1 MLSGIK
7 SGKKKKRKSREDH
20 GESSYD
26 DTRSTE
32 DKVTKKRPE
41 DSNLSAAKQLRQ
53 QLASGIVPTSRPAL
67 QDRLSRIART
77 AGTKEDDENV
87 VVLAG
92 AAAATTS
99 SRPDYRPEDF
109 RHGSRKGKLK
119 RDPVDIAG
127 ATQTQADMTIQDMLR
142 EERSNTR
149 SMDEVYA
156 RNVARVG
163 SRYKGTDFKAS
174 SATGA
179 DEDDTQVDMTM
190 FSSQKL
196 TSVAAQ
202 QKERSRQLATH
213 DKEQAFTRKFFWW
226 MESESFAK
234 HTLLA
239 LGNHVSMVMTPP
251 HLSLFPG
258 DQVYLVPIKHAESL
272 VSCEDDVWNEI
283 ARFQSC
289 LRDMYALERKD
300 VIFCE
305 TVLPSKALWHT
316 KMDAIPIPQNQDAPM
331 FFKSALTEQAEEWGT
346 HTKLLSTRDK
356 GLPRTIPK
364 RFPYFYVEYAPGD
377 GFAQIIETQSFP
389 RDFGVDTIAGVMR
402 MDPIRFRRKQAV
414 SVDVEK
420 QMVLAFLAKWK
431 PFDWTVELD

>member
-7 SGKKKKRKSREDH
+7 TGKKKKRKITEEH
-20 GESSYD
+20 VEF
-26 DTRSTE
+26 DTRRKE
-32 DKVTKKRPE
+32 DKVAKKQPE
-41 DSNLSAAKQLRQ
+41 DSNVSVAEQIRQ

-67 QDRLSRIART
+67 QDRLSRIAVD
-77 AGTKEDDENV
+77 ASNKQHDDDDNV
-87 VVLAG
+87 VVLTG
-92 AAAATTS
+92 AAVAADS

-119 RDPVDIAG
+119 RDPVDIG
-127 ATQTQADMTIQDMLR
+127 GTSQTQADMTIQQMLY

-179 DEDDTQVDMTM
+179 DEDDHQVDMTM

-196 TSVAAQ
+196 TTVAAQ
-202 QKERSRQLATH
+202 QKERSRQVATH
-213 DKEQAFTRKFFWW
+213 DKEQALTRKFSWW
-226 MESESFAK
+226 MESSSFPK

-258 DQVYLVPIKHAESL
+258 NQVYLVPIKHAESL
-272 VSCEDDVWNEI
+272 VNCEDDVWNEI
-283 ARFQSC
+283 ARFQSS
-289 LRDMYALERKD
+289 LRDMYALEKKG

-305 TVLPSKALWHT
+305 TVLPSKGLWHT
-316 KMDAIPIPQNQDAPM
+316 KMEAIPIPKNHDAPM
-331 FFKSALTEQAEEWGT
+331 YFKSALTEQAEEWGT

-356 GLPRTIPK
+356 GLRRSIPK
-364 RFPYFYVEYAPGD
+364 RFPYFYVEWAPGSD

-389 RDFGVDTIAGVMR
+389 KDFGVDTVAGVLE
-402 MDPIRFRRKQAV
+402 MDPIRFRRKQTL
-414 SVDVEK
+414 SVEQEK
-420 QMVLAFLAKWK
+420 QLVLDFLQKWK

>member
-7 SGKKKKRKSREDH
+7 TGKKKKRKSREEH
-20 GESSYD
+20 GELSQA
-26 DTRSTE
+26 DTRTTE
-32 DKVTKKRPE
+32 DKVARKRPE
-41 DSNLSAAKQLRQ
+41 DSNLSVAEELRQ
-53 QLASGIVPTSRPAL
+53 QFASGIAPISRTAL
-67 QDRLSRIART
+67 KDRLSCITRT
-77 AGTKEDDENV
+77 ADSKEDDDNV
-87 VVLAG
+87 VVLLG
-92 AAAATTS
+92 AAAAATS

-127 ATQTQADMTIQDMLR
+127 ATQTQADMTIQEMLQ

-149 SMDEVYA
+149 TMDEIYA

-196 TSVAAQ
+196 TPVAAQ
-202 QKERSRQLATH
+202 QKERSRQLATY

-226 MESESFAK
+226 MESQSFAK

-251 HLSLFPG
+251 QLSLFPG
-258 DQVYLVPIKHAESL
+258 DQVYLVPIKHADSL
-272 VSCEDDVWNEI
+272 VNCEDDVWNEI

-289 LRDMYALERKD
+289 LRDMYALEKKD

-305 TVLPSKALWHT
+305 TVLPSKGMWHT
-316 KMDAIPIPQNQDAPM
+316 KMDAIPIPQNRDAPM

-356 GLPRTIPK
+356 GLRRTIPK

-389 RDFGVDTIAGVMR
+389 KDFGVDTIAGVMR
-402 MDPIRFRRKQAV
+402 MDPIRLRRKQTV
-414 SVDVEK
+414 SVDEEK
-420 QMVLAFLAKWK
+420 RMILNFLAKWK